1 MSRPVAVLLL
11 LICTT
16 LWGFA
21 FIMQKTAMD
30 HMGPLTFAGMRF
42 LVGTIALA
50 PFAWREY
57 RRVRPAL
64 SLSQW
69 LRIGVICLAFFLG
82 SWLQQAALITASV
95 TSAGFLTALY
105 VIFVPVLTFLA
116 IRVRPHPIIYLGVP
130 LALGGTY
137 LLTGARFD
145 QFNAGDAMLVICA
158 VFWAIQIAMLGPL
171 VKQTNLPIVISALT
185 FAGTAVLCLGGAVGF
200 EQPNLIQITAG
211 WQEIAY
217 AGIFSTAVA
226 FTLQA
231 IGQRY
236 VPPAN
241 AAIILSSE
249 SLFAAAFAAILLH
262 ERLPPA
268 GYAGAA
274 LIFLAIILVEAVP
287 AYAGRRRLSPMG

>member
-11 LICTT
+11 VFCTM

-30 HMGPLTFAGMRF
+30 HMGPLTYAGSRYLLGVIVLSPF
-42 LVGTIALA
+42 ALA
-50 PFAWREY
+50 EY
-57 RRVRPAL
+57 RRVRPAI
-64 SLSQW
+64 STAQW
-69 LRIGVICLAFFLG
+69 LRIGAICLAFFFG
-82 SWLQQAALITASV
+82 SWLQQAALITATV

-105 VIFVPVLTFLA
+105 VLFVPLLTFIA

-130 LALGGTY
+130 MALVGTY

-145 QFNAGDAMLVICA
+145 GFTAGDAMLVVCA
-158 VFWAIQIAMLGPL
+158 VFWAVQIAMLGPL
-171 VKQTNLPIVISALT
+171 VKEMNLPVAISALT
-185 FAGTAVLCLGGAVGF
+185 FAGTALLCIGGAFIF
-200 EQPNLIQITAG
+200 EAPTVTQVVAG
-211 WQEIAY
+211 WPQIVY
-217 AGIFSTAVA
+217 AGVFSTAIA

-241 AAIILSSE
+241 SAIILSAE
-249 SLFAAAFAAILLH
+249 SLFAALAGAILLN

-274 LIFLAIILVEAVP
+274 LIFFAIVLVEAVP
-287 AYAGRRRLSPMG
+287 AIAASRRDREPA

>member
-11 LICTT
+11 VICTM

-30 HMGPLTFAGMRF
+30 HMGPLTYAGSRY
-42 LVGTIALA
+42 LLGTIVLIPFALA
-50 PFAWREY
+50 EY
-57 RRVRPAL
+57 RRVRP
-64 SLSQW
+64 SISTNQW
-69 LRIGVICLAFFLG
+69 LRIGAICLAFFFG
-82 SWLQQAALITASV
+82 SWLQQTALLTASV

-105 VIFVPVLTFLA
+105 VLFVPLLTFIA

-130 LALGGTY
+130 MALVGTY
-137 LLTGARFD
+137 LLTGARLDRFTS
-145 QFNAGDAMLVICA
+145 GDAMLVVCA
-158 VFWAIQIAMLGPL
+158 VFWAVQIAMLGPL
-171 VKQTNLPIVISALT
+171 VKETNLPIGISVLT
-185 FAGTAVLCLGGAVGF
+185 FAGTAILCLGGAFGF
-200 EQPNLIQITAG
+200 EQPTLSQVAAG

-217 AGIFSTAVA
+217 AGVFSTAIA

-241 AAIILSSE
+241 SAIILSAE
-249 SLFAAAFAAILLH
+249 SLFAAAAGAVFLH

-274 LIFLAIILVEAVP
+274 LIFVAIVMVEAVP
-287 AYAGRRRLSPMG
+287 AFASKKAPMPTG